1 MDTVTAERPAQNAAP
16 VVYPKGKLIDPVLEI
31 ARQFPQNIAY
41 EFMDKKCTYAR
52 FIEQVETCA
61 RALTAI
67 GVKQNEVVCIAMPNV
82 PQAIVFFYAVN
93 RIGAVANMIHPLSSE
108 GEMLQFIN
116 RVGAKTLLL
125 MDQFYGSVQ
134 NIRGQTGL
142 ENVIV
147 ASIGE
152 ALPALKKL
160 PYKLTL
166 GRKVKKIPE
175 GEKIVRWPVFLKLAG
190 TIWALPDVGGREDET
205 AIILHSGGTTG
216 KIKGV
221 CLSNRSVNACAAQMK
236 AANPMI
242 DASDKML
249 TVMPIFHGNGLV
261 IGVHTMLITGAKCVL
276 IPRFTPA
283 TYAKDL
289 LKYKCNYMSGV
300 PTLFERLMEVDCM
313 QKADLSFLKGVF
325 SGADY
330 LSVELERRI
339 DAFLEAHNSPVK
351 VRQGYGMTEGVV
363 ASSLNPVT
371 GIKEGSI
378 GLPLPDTKMKIVR
391 PGTDEELPL
400 GETGEIVFSSVTN
413 MQGYYQDEEET
424 ANTLRRHGDGL
435 LWIHSGDLGTEDTDG
450 FFYFKGRIKRMIVT
464 NGYNVFPMELENII
478 EGCDLVDRCCVL
490 GVPDKE
496 RVEKVKAFI
505 VLKKGVAPDEATTE
519 QIKTYCR
526 ARIARYAMPR
536 EIEFID
542 ALPKTKV
549 GKVDYTKLLQ
559 PKA

>member
-1 MDTVTAERPAQNAAP
+1 MDTVTAEKPVQTAP
-16 VVYPKGKLIDPVLEI
+16 VRYPKGKLIDPVLEI
-31 ARQFPQNIAY
+31 AKQFPDHIAY
-41 EFMDKKCTYAR
+41 EFMGKKCTYTR
-52 FIEQVETCA
+52 FVEQVEVCA
-61 RALTAI
+61 RALTAL
-67 GVKQNEVVCIAMPNV
+67 GVKQNEIVCIAMPNV

-108 GEMLQFIN
+108 GEMLTFIN
-116 RVGAKTLLL
+116 RVEAKTLLL
-125 MDQFYGSVQ
+125 MDQFYGSIQ

-147 ASIGE
+147 AGIGE

-166 GRKVKKIPE
+166 GRKVKKIPA
-175 GEKIVRWPVFLKLAG
+175 GEVILRWPDFLKLASRV
-190 TIWALPDVGGREDET
+190 TALPDVGGREDEV

-261 IGVHTMLITGAKCVL
+261 IGVHAMLITGAKCVL

-283 TYAKDL
+283 TYARDL

-313 QKADLSFLKGVF
+313 QNADLSFLKGVF

-391 PGTDEELPL
+391 PGTDEELPV

-413 MQGYYQDEEET
+413 MQGYYKDEEET

-435 LWIHSGDLGTEDTDG
+435 LWIHSGDLGTVDEDG

-505 VLKKGVAPDEATTE
+505 VLKKGVARGEATTE

-536 EIEFID
+536 EIEFIE

-549 GKVDYTKLLQ
+549 GKVDYNKLLQ
-559 PKA
+559 PKE